1 MNDNERAQV
10 IQKARELVLRDP
22 EKRQL
27 IEKNFADAKP
37 IIEELAGLG
46 YHIETL
52 ADLRH
57 QGKSWK
63 PALPILLRWLPKTDN
78 PDVKDELV
86 RCLSVPWLGNS
97 GTAALIEEF
106 RKAALS
112 NAMLAWTIGNAL
124 SIVDVKGFENQIIE
138 LSRNPAYGMARQ
150 MLVLGSSRFDSI
162 EAEDT
167 ALQLLHDESVKLHA
181 VIALGKMKSRRALPE
196 LERLSTDKNSA
207 IRKEARKAITSI
219 TR

>member
-1 MNDNERAQV
+1 MNNDERAEV
-10 IQKARELVLRDP
+10 IRKARESILQDP
-22 EKRQL
+22 EKRHV
-27 IEKNFADAKP
+27 IERNVADAKP

-63 PALPILLRWLPKTDN
+63 SALPIVLRWLPKTAN
-78 PDVKDELV
+78 PDIKDELV

-97 GTAALIEEF
+97 GTALLIEEF
-106 RKAALS
+106 RKAAPS

-124 SIVDVKGFENQIIE
+124 SVVDVKGFENQIIE
-138 LSRNPAYGMARQ
+138 LCRNPVYGMARQ
-150 MLVLGSSRFDSI
+150 MLVLGLNRFGST

-167 ALQLLHDESVKLHA
+167 ALQLLHDESVELHA

-196 LERLSTDKNSA
+196 LKKLLTEKRA
-207 IRKEARKAITSI
+207 VVRREARRAITNI
-219 TR
+219 AR